1 MFCSKCGKEIND
13 DAVFCV
19 FCGAPVNAAPA
30 ADSVPQPS
38 EPQMSV
44 PQPVPQPAA
53 PQPVPQPTAPQ
64 QSAPQMGMPQQGA
77 PQMNAQQP
85 TFTQV
90 NNQNVN
96 YNAPQGGMPAQPAQ
110 PVSVNLSFSLDQKM
124 IGYINLGLRGVLAI
138 LGLLTIIGA
147 IGTMASTGALLNG
160 DIMAALN
167 IPGFVGLA
175 RVPAIIAFSLAL
187 LGAIFTALTKQ
198 RSLFSYISAGV
209 GVIMFIF
216 NFVLL
221 GGFNSLISLSGKPH
235 MGGIV
240 VAGIFLIIS
249 SLAMIACSAII
260 ILKKEDIVPFKPTV

>member
-1 MFCSKCGKEIND
+1 MNMFCSKCGKEIND
-13 DAVFCV
+13 DAVFCG
-19 FCGAPVNAAPA
+19 FCGAPVNAAPVTNA
-30 ADSVPQPS
+30 VPQESVPQPS
-38 EPQMSV
+38 VPEPVAPQMSV
-44 PQPVPQPAA
+44 PQSAA
-53 PQPVPQPTAPQ
+53 PQT
-64 QSAPQMGMPQQGA
+64 
-77 PQMNAQQP
+77 NAQQP
-85 TFTQV
+85 AFTQV

-110 PVSVNLSFSLDQKM
+110 PISVNLSFKLDQKM
-124 IGYINLGLRGVLAI
+124 IGYINIGLRGVLAI

-147 IGTMASTGALLNG
+147 IGTMASTGALLKG

-221 GGFNSLISLSGKPH
+221 GGFSSLVSFTSKPN

-249 SLAMIACSAII
+249 ALAMIACSAVI
-260 ILKKEDIVPFKPTV
+260 ILKKEDIIPFKPTI